1 MRPFVP
7 LVLLVTLLCVACAQP
22 ASRERF
28 PRLAEPAAPPAPET
42 VAGVRELVAPAIRVV
57 NATQPFLPGP
67 YAPSWPFVPAP
78 IPFERRAEPPDP
90 VALIELGQLPALQED
105 FDRFRAGLYV
115 GIGGGVADVDTEG
128 IDVDGELAGLGH
140 PDLDTTLDDT
150 DIGWKVF
157 AGYRFEQPFAVEVG
171 YTDLGT
177 VESVITGAV
186 ADFDQFLKDVSD
198 IHPFLGE
205 GVTLSAVWYPIQTD
219 SMVALIRVGGWY
231 WEADVDIRAASGER
245 IEIDEDGIDLLFGVG
260 AIWNVAEDLSFR
272 AEYERYI
279 IDHENADFFTLGIQY
294 DLNWRL

>member
-1 MRPFVP
+1 MNQRRSIVDRHDLQALRQAGFHIFEA
-7 LVLLVTLLCVACAQP
+7 LLDSIDDSQGITAVAHDHDSAYGK
-22 ASRERF
+22 
-28 PRLAEPAAPPAPET
+28 T
-42 VAGVRELVAPAIRVV
+42 
-57 NATQPFLPGP
+57 
-67 YAPSWPFVPAP
+67 
-78 IPFERRAEPPDP
+78 
-90 VALIELGQLPALQED
+90 
-105 FDRFRAGLYV
+105 
-115 GIGGGVADVDTEG
+115 
-128 IDVDGELAGLGH
+128 
-140 PDLDTTLDDT
+140 
-150 DIGWKVF
+150 
-157 AGYRFEQPFAVEVG
+157 FAVEFG

-186 ADFDQFLKDVSD
+186 ADFDQFLKDVAD